1 MKTPHSLIPEQ
12 KENIKHGEVYFPI
25 QKYITKLT
33 KEAPV
38 ITMHWHEEAELTLI
52 TKGSCVYQID
62 LVEYEASTGDI
73 LFIPPLLLHSI
84 ILKSSQDFCS
94 ETYVFHMKLL
104 GGNTADICSTR
115 YLTPLVNHELS
126 LPCLITADHPAY
138 DSLCKSFAQLASLY
152 DTRMFGYELAI
163 KSYLLQTLFLL
174 LQYSS
179 TRFST
184 ESDSSDKLKI
194 VLDHID
200 LHYAEALSVSELA
213 KLCYFSE
220 YHFMCFFKKHMN
232 MTCIQ
237 YINNIR
243 LEKAVEL
250 FEHGNTSILE
260 VSLSVGF
267 HNLSYFYRAFKA
279 KYHMTPLTFIKRLEL
294 DSV

>member
-1 MKTPHSLIPEQ
+1 MEK
-12 KENIKHGEVYFPI
+12 F
-25 QKYITKLT
+25 ITKLT

-62 LVEYEASTGDI
+62 LIEYEASTGDI

-94 ETYVFHMKLL
+94 ETYVFHMNLL

-115 YLTPLVNHELS
+115 YLTPMVNHELS

-220 YHFMCFFKKHMN
+220 YHFMRFFKRFMGTSCLN
-232 MTCIQ
+232 
-237 YINNIR
+237 YIKNLR
-243 LEKAVEL
+243 LEKAAEL
-250 FEHGNTSILE
+250 LGQDRLTPLD
-260 VSLSVGF
+260 VSLSAGF
-267 HNLSYFYRAFKA
+267 HNLSYFYREFRK
-279 KYHMTPLTFIKRLEL
+279 KYGVTPGDFRGAGAREK
-294 DSV
+294 

>member
-12 KENIKHGEVYFPI
+12 KENAKHGEIYFPI
-25 QKYITKLT
+25 QKYITTLT
-33 KEAPV
+33 EEAPV
-38 ITMHWHEEAELTLI
+38 ITTHWHRESELTLI

-62 LVEYEASTGDI
+62 LIEYEANAGDI

-84 ILKSSQDFCS
+84 ILKNSQDFCS
-94 ETYVFHMKLL
+94 ETYVFHMNLL

-115 YLTPLVNHELS
+115 YFTPM
-126 LPCLITADHPAY
+126 
-138 DSLCKSFAQLASLY
+138 LASLY

-163 KSYLLQTLFLL
+163 KSYLLQILFLL
-174 LQYSS
+174 LQYSN
-179 TRFST
+179 TKFST

-220 YHFMCFFKKHMN
+220 YHFMRFFKKHMN

-243 LEKAVEL
+243 LEKAVAL

-279 KYHMTPLTFIKRLEL
+279 KYHMTPLAFIKRLEL

>member
-1 MKTPHSLIPEQ
+1 M
-12 KENIKHGEVYFPI
+12 N
-25 QKYITKLT
+25 
-33 KEAPV
+33 
-38 ITMHWHEEAELTLI
+38 
-52 TKGSCVYQID
+52 
-62 LVEYEASTGDI
+62 
-73 LFIPPLLLHSI
+73 
-84 ILKSSQDFCS
+84 
-94 ETYVFHMKLL
+94 LL

-115 YLTPLVNHELS
+115 YLTPMVNHELS

-174 LQYSS
+174 LQYSI

-220 YHFMCFFKKHMN
+220 YHFMRFFKKHMN

-279 KYHMTPLTFIKRLEL
+279 KYHMTPLAFIKRLEL

>member
-94 ETYVFHMKLL
+94 ETYVFHMNLL

-115 YLTPLVNHELS
+115 YLTPMVNHELS
-126 LPCLITADHPAY
+126 VSLPRIILHMI
-138 DSLCKSFAQLASLY
+138 LFASLLHSLPPF
-152 DTRMFGYELAI
+152 TIPGC
-163 KSYLLQTLFLL
+163 
-174 LQYSS
+174 
-179 TRFST
+179 
-184 ESDSSDKLKI
+184 
-194 VLDHID
+194 LD
-200 LHYAEALSVSELA
+200 
-213 KLCYFSE
+213 
-220 YHFMCFFKKHMN
+220 MN
-232 MTCIQ
+232 
-237 YINNIR
+237 
-243 LEKAVEL
+243 
-250 FEHGNTSILE
+250 S
-260 VSLSVGF
+260 
-267 HNLSYFYRAFKA
+267 
-279 KYHMTPLTFIKRLEL
+279 P
-294 DSV
+294 

>member
-33 KEAPV
+33 KEAPA

-62 LVEYEASTGDI
+62 LIEYEASTGDI

-94 ETYVFHMKLL
+94 ETYVFHMNLL

-115 YLTPLVNHELS
+115 YLTPMVNHELS

-194 VLDHID
+194 VLDHIE

-220 YHFMCFFKKHMN
+220 YHFMRFFKKHMN
-232 MTCIQ
+232 MTCIP
-237 YINNIR
+237 
-243 LEKAVEL
+243 
-250 FEHGNTSILE
+250 
-260 VSLSVGF
+260 LS
-267 HNLSYFYRAFKA
+267 
-279 KYHMTPLTFIKRLEL
+279 
-294 DSV
+294 

>member
-1 MKTPHSLIPEQ
+1 M
-12 KENIKHGEVYFPI
+12 
-25 QKYITKLT
+25 
-33 KEAPV
+33 
-38 ITMHWHEEAELTLI
+38 
-52 TKGSCVYQID
+52 
-62 LVEYEASTGDI
+62 
-73 LFIPPLLLHSI
+73 
-84 ILKSSQDFCS
+84 
-94 ETYVFHMKLL
+94 
-104 GGNTADICSTR
+104 
-115 YLTPLVNHELS
+115 VNHELS

-200 LHYAEALSVSELA
+200 LHYAEALSVSKLA

-220 YHFMCFFKKHMN
+220 YHFMRFFKKHMN

-279 KYHMTPLTFIKRLEL
+279 KYHMTPLAFIKRLEL